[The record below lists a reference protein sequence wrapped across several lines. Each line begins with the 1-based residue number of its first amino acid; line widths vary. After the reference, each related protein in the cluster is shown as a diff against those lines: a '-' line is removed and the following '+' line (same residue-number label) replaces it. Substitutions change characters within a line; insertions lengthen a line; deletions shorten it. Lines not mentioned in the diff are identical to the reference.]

1 MSIVLGTKGYEKV
14 VESFTEASFNLDFEE
29 INSEFLYL
37 LPKAPAKVLDAGSG
51 VGQNSAALAKM
62 GFSVVSVEPFNEFLQ
77 IAKNH
82 YQDLNITWLNDS
94 LPKLDKIDVDSG
106 LFDFVLIDGV
116 WHHLSIEERR
126 LCILRLASIMSVG
139 GVCAISLR
147 NGPAGAGTH
156 IFSTCIE
163 ELVDYANE
171 YAFEVIL
178 QIENQPSKMQNK
190 PNVTWSRVALK
201 KTAFERAPNKCQ
213 QQDC

>member
-1 MSIVLGTKGYEKV
+1 M
-14 VESFTEASFNLDFEE
+14 VEAFAEASFNLDFED
-29 INSEFLYL
+29 INADFLNF
-37 LPKAPAKVLDAGSG
+37 LPQAPARVLDAGSG
-51 VGQNSAALAKM
+51 VGQNSAALAKK
-62 GFSVVSVEPFNEFLQ
+62 GFSVVSVEPLHAFLQ
-77 IAKNH
+77 RAKNQ
-82 YQDLNITWLNDS
+82 YRGLNITWLNDS
-94 LPKLDKIDVDSG
+94 LPKLEKIDVDSG

-139 GVCAISLR
+139 GVCAISIR
-147 NGPAGAGTH
+147 NSPAGAGTH